1 MNDSDGHL
9 RILHLVSATEATQQS
24 LMAQL
29 TPVVTRFNKNFLHME
44 VVYFE
49 PGANQS
55 MALRQMGVPVHEI
68 EWSRRRFSLSAL
80 PTLLRLIRQFEPD
93 VIHAWGATAQ
103 IALHFLKR
111 FLKPMPPV
119 VWTMPNTPA
128 IMPKAGFLDSKKLDF
143 LKKALVT
150 QPHVVYPT
158 SAIAAQ
164 YRRLGFGEK
173 NFSTIAVGVD
183 VERYKVDEKL
193 RAKLRIDLK
202 LDSKAFVIGMH
213 APFMPDNDYA
223 SFIKATAELIKYN
236 PNVYVIV
243 AGRGVQRGN
252 SGLMG
257 LLGGGTLA
265 SRTTLLGEW
274 SDLSMFYNACDV
286 ACSSSLHDGN
296 AMSLAVAMLCGV
308 PCVGTGK
315 GAQGEV
321 LGVHGIAVEP
331 GSPNGLIRGV
341 TRVMEMPADRRA
353 FVVKNARQHVLENYS
368 IQGTVEKYMSLYMA
382 LSQVY
387 EASVAKQAK
396 AIRKTA

>member
-1 MNDSDGHL
+1 VNDSDGHL
-9 RILHLVSATEATQQS
+9 RILHLVSATVATQQS

-29 TPVVTRFNKNFLHME
+29 TPVVTRFNKNFLNME
-44 VVYFE
+44 VVYFQ

-55 MALRQMGVPVHEI
+55 MGLRQLGVPVHEI

-80 PTLLRLIRQFEPD
+80 PTLLKLIRQFEPD
-93 VIHAWGATAQ
+93 VIHAWGHTAQ
-103 IALHFLKR
+103 VTLHFLKR
-111 FLKPMPPV
+111 FLKSMPPV

-128 IMPKAGFLDSKKLDF
+128 FAPKAGFLDRKKLEL
-143 LKKALVT
+143 LKKALLA

-164 YRRLGFGEK
+164 YRRLGFSDK

-183 VERYKVDEKL
+183 VERYKADEKL

-202 LDSKAFVIGMH
+202 MDNKAFVIGMF

-236 PNVYVIV
+236 PNVYVII

-331 GSPNGLIRGV
+331 GSPNGMIRGV
-341 TRVMEMPADRRA
+341 TRIMEMPADRRA
-353 FVVKNARQHVLENYS
+353 FVTKNARQHVLENYS
-368 IQGTVEKYMSLYMA
+368 IQGTVEKYMSLYMS

-387 EASVAKQAK
+387 EASMARQAK
-396 AIRKTA
+396 AIGKLA